1 MNPVRSAVS
10 AVCFLVVACAAVPAS
25 AQIDFSGEWAPRF
38 WEDQPER
45 VPGPELGD
53 YLGIPISEAA
63 RQRADTWDASIQT
76 LPEWQCRPHSA
87 DYIWRGPSNLRISK
101 EVDPVSR
108 EITAFHAEWLRSVD
122 RAIYLD
128 GRPHPPADALHTW
141 AGFSTARWDGDMLTV
156 TVTHLKEGYLRRNG
170 LPRSDKAT
178 LTEHWIRNGD
188 LLTVMTIVND
198 PVYLTEPFVRTT
210 DYELDLRQ
218 QVPPY
223 PCGVV
228 QEVDR
233 KKGEIPSFL
242 PGANPYTT
250 EFATRHKLPLEAT
263 RGGADTMYPDF
274 LTKGGQPGR
283 RSAERESGPIG
294 PPAAPTPPTS
304 PPGIQILPV
313 RGNVYMLVGAGGNI
327 TVSVGRDG
335 VLMVDAGRAQMSD
348 QVLGAI
354 RQLQNDLDL
363 RDTPLGSGAETR
375 SSVASR
381 NTQPP
386 AKPIRYV
393 VNTSADADHAGGN
406 EKVRM
411 AGRTFT
417 GGNVA
422 GNIADAGEGAAIL
435 AHENVLQRLL
445 EPEAG
450 EQKAPPD
457 AQPTDTY
464 YTDSMKLSHFFNG
477 EGIQLIHQP
486 SAHTEGDSLVWF
498 RGSDIIAAGDIYST
512 VSYPVID
519 VKHGGTV
526 NGVIDGLNRILG
538 LSVAEFRTEGGT
550 LVIPGH
556 GRLSDSADVAYYR
569 DMVTIIRD
577 RVQAMVDKGMTL
589 EQVKAARP
597 TADYEPRYGAS
608 SGPSTTDV
616 FVEAAYATLGGGK
629 KPAPAPAP
637 APARG
642 RK

>member
-1 MNPVRSAVS
+1 MNCHRSTVS
-10 AVCFLVVACAAVPAS
+10 GIFLIVIACAAAPAS
-25 AQIDFSGEWAPRF
+25 AQVDFSGEWAPRM

-53 YLGIPISEAA
+53 YLGIPINEAA
-63 RQRADTWDASIQT
+63 RLRAESWDASIQT

-141 AGFSTARWDGDMLTV
+141 AGFSTAKWNGDVLTV

-188 LLTVMTIVND
+188 ILTVMTIIND

-250 EFATRHKLPLEAT
+250 EFATRHKLPAAAT
-263 RGGADTMYPDF
+263 RGGADTMFP
-274 LTKGGQPGR
+274 TGARVQ
-283 RSAERESGPIG
+283 AT
-294 PPAAPTPPTS
+294 APTAPAPTS
-304 PPGIQILPV
+304 EVAGVRILPV
-313 RGNVYMLVGAGGNI
+313 RGNVYMLLGAGANI
-327 TVSVGRDG
+327 TASVGRDG

-348 QVLGAI
+348 EVLAAI
-354 RQLQNDLDL
+354 RRLQDDLDL
-363 RDTPLGSGAETR
+363 RDTPLGRGAETR

-381 NTQPP
+381 NSEPP
-386 AKPIRYV
+386 AKPIRYIV
-393 VNTSADADHAGGN
+393 DTSADPDHAGGN
-406 EKVRM
+406 EKIRL

-422 GNIADAGEGAAIL
+422 GNIADAAEGAAIL

-450 EQKAPPD
+450 REKAPPD

-464 YTDSMKLSHFFNG
+464 YTDGMKLSHFFNG

-486 SAHTEGDSLVWF
+486 SAHTDGDSLVWF
-498 RGSDIIAAGDIYST
+498 RGSDVIAAGDIYST

-519 VKHGGTV
+519 VKHGGTI
-526 NGVIDGLNRILG
+526 NGVIDGLNRILDV
-538 LSVAEFRTEGGT
+538 SVAEFRTEGGT

-577 RVQAMVDKGMTL
+577 RVKAMIDKGMTL
-589 EQVKAARP
+589 DQIKAAKP
-597 TADYEPRYGAS
+597 TADYDPRYGAT
-608 SGPSTTDV
+608 SGPWTTDM
-616 FVEAAYATLGGGK
+616 FVEAVYTTLGGGK

-637 APARG
+637 AR

>member
-1 MNPVRSAVS
+1 MNWHRSAVS
-10 AVCFLVVACAAVPAS
+10 AFFFFVMACTAVPAS
-25 AQIDFSGEWAPRF
+25 AQVDFSGEWAPRL

-53 YLGIPISEAA
+53 YLGIPINEAA

-128 GRPHPPADALHTW
+128 GRPHPPPDALHTW
-141 AGFSTARWDGDMLTV
+141 AGFSTAKWDGDMLTV

-188 LLTVMTIVND
+188 ILTVMTIIND

-233 KKGEIPSFL
+233 KKGEVPSFL

-250 EFATRHKLPLEAT
+250 EFATRHKLPVDAT
-263 RGGADTMYPDF
+263 RGGADTMFPDF
-274 LTKGGQPGR
+274 LAKGRTQP
-283 RSAERESGPIG
+283 IV
-294 PPAAPTPPTS
+294 PPAAPPSTTA
-304 PPGIQILPV
+304 PPGMQLLPV
-313 RGNVYMLVGAGGNI
+313 RGNVYMLLGAGGNI

-335 VLMVDAGRAQMSD
+335 VLMVDAGRAQMTD
-348 QVLGAI
+348 QLLTAI
-354 RQLQNDLDL
+354 RQLQSDLDL
-363 RDTPLGSGAETR
+363 RDRPLGSGAETR

-381 NTQPP
+381 NTEPP
-386 AKPIRYV
+386 AKPIRYI
-393 VNTSADADHAGGN
+393 VNTSADPDHAGGN

-498 RGSDIIAAGDIYST
+498 RGSDVIAAGDIYST

-519 VKHGGTV
+519 VKHGGTI
-526 NGVIDGLNRILG
+526 NGVIDGLNRILD

-577 RVQAMVDKGMTL
+577 RVQAMIDKGMTL
-589 EQVKAARP
+589 DQVKAARP
-597 TADYEPRYGAS
+597 TADYEPRYGAT
-608 SGPSTTDV
+608 SGAWTTDM
-616 FVEAAYATLGGGK
+616 FVEAVYTTLGGGK

-637 APARG
+637 ARG